1 MTAAFLASADP
12 GAAEV
17 LARLSEE
24 IALGENELREQLCSE
39 VDLVQSIGLH
49 TLNAG
54 GKRLRPALVTL
65 SAAATGNDYDANRTR
80 RLGTCMEL
88 IHMATLVHDDVIDE
102 AKTRRGVPTAA
113 SVFGNTAAI
122 LSGDVMLAK
131 AMRILALDG
140 DLEIIQR
147 VSSVVVD
154 LAEGETLELSHR
166 GNLYLS
172 KEEYFEVLR
181 RKTATFIECCC
192 AVGAMAAKAEDFKGH
207 ALESFGLSI
216 GMAFQIADDL
226 LDYCGDSKSTGKP
239 KLADFQEGC
248 ATLPLIEL
256 IEKSDSPKTD
266 ELAGHFGKALTE
278 LEGQKIYNLI
288 SQSGAFRS
296 AEVEAMKFVTEA
308 KDALNQLPNS
318 PEVDVLRSVSDF
330 VILRSK

>member
-1 MTAAFLASADP
+1 
-12 GAAEV
+12 
-17 LARLSEE
+17 
-24 IALGENELREQLCSE
+24 
-39 VDLVQSIGLH
+39 
-49 TLNAG
+49 
-54 GKRLRPALVTL
+54 
-65 SAAATGNDYDANRTR
+65 
-80 RLGTCMEL
+80 MEL

-102 AKTRRGVPTAA
+102 SKTRRGVPTAA

-154 LAEGETLELSHR
+154 LAEGETLELSYR
-166 GNLYLS
+166 GNLHLS
-172 KEEYFEVLR
+172 KEDYFEVLR

-192 AVGAMAAKAEDFKGH
+192 AVGAMATKAEVSKRH

-226 LDYCGDSKSTGKP
+226 LDYCGDSVTTGKP

-248 ATLPLIEL
+248 ATLPLIEFMM
-256 IEKSDSPKTD
+256 KSDGQSKK
-266 ELAGHFGKALTE
+266 EIEGYFGMPITE
-278 LEGQKIYNLI
+278 LEGHKVYNLI

-296 AEVEAMKFVTEA
+296 AEVEAMTFVSMA
-308 KDALNQLPNS
+308 KKALEKLPAS

-330 VILRSK
+330 VVMRSK

>member
-12 GAAEV
+12 EAAEV
-17 LARLSEE
+17 LAKLSEE
-24 IALGENELREQLCSE
+24 IALGEKELQQQLCSD

-65 SAAATGNDYDANRTR
+65 SAAATSNEFDASRTR
-80 RLGTCMEL
+80 RLGACMEL

-113 SVFGNTAAI
+113 SIYGNTAAI

-166 GNLYLS
+166 GNLFLS
-172 KEEYFEVLR
+172 KYDYFEVLR

-192 AVGAMAAKAEDFKGH
+192 SVGAMAAKAKSPMRH

-226 LDYCGDSKSTGKP
+226 LDYCGDSMSTGKP

-248 ATLPLIEL
+248 ATLPLIEFMQH
-256 IEKSDSPKTD
+256 SDGPLRD
-266 ELAGHFGKALTE
+266 ELAGYFGKALTE
-278 LEGQKIYNLI
+278 LEGQRIYNLM

-296 AEVEAMKFVTEA
+296 AESEAMKFVCEA
-308 KDALNQLPNS
+308 KDALDQLPNS
-318 PEVDVLRSVSDF
+318 PEVEVLRSVSDF
-330 VILRSK
+330 VVLRSK